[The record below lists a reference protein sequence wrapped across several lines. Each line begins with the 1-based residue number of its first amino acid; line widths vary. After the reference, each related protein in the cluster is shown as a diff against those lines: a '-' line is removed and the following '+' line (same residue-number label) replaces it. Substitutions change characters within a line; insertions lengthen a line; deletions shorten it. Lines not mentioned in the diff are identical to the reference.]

1 MAKHIEI
8 PSSITSCEFYKKGH
22 THKDGMNVVDNEQL
36 FCLEKYRQ
44 IPICRAADLWFTSQN
59 YTIWGENLSCGDIID
74 GCLNC
79 QILFDT
85 GDFPVGVGIVST

>member
-44 IPICRAADLWFTSQN
+44 IPICRT
-59 YTIWGENLSCGDIID
+59 D
-74 GCLNC
+74 GSGGNSSALVIFREQSTVKYNK
-79 QILFDT
+79 QIQMER
-85 GDFPVGVGIVST
+85 I